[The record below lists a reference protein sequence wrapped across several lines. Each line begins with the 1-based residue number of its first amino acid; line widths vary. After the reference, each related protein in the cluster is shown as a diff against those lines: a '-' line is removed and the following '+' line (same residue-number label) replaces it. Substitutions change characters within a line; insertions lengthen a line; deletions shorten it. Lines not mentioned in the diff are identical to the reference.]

1 MTSKIE
7 KRQLRTDKNNQQ
19 LPLVYS
25 TDRTPD
31 ELFKQI
37 LAEAI
42 RSINKKAV
50 VQITYALMCRLRIP
64 HTSTIVGMLKVGLS
78 RSNFEEISKWVAREL
93 PTVASQNVLES
104 FQILERRFRRA
115 IDQFPDD

>member
-7 KRQLRTDKNNQQ
+7 KRQLRTDKNIQQ

-25 TDRTPD
+25 TGRTPD
-31 ELFKQI
+31 QLFKQI

-42 RSINKKAV
+42 KSINKKTV

-64 HTSTIVGMLKVGLS
+64 HTSTIVGMLGVGLS
-78 RSNFEEISKWVAREL
+78 RSNFEEMSKWVVREL
-93 PTVASQNVLES
+93 PTVASENVPDS
-104 FQILERRFRRA
+104 FQIFERRFRQA
-115 IDQFPDD
+115 IDQFPED